1 MKNLGRTPNRPKVFA
16 LLAALASTG
25 SAVAPYPA
33 AAASPPQRKAPDCF
47 QALRHAPA
55 PGGRLVCTH
64 QAWMTEAERADLASL
79 TRGYLINARCTVAVD
94 MDRRL
99 IDEALAA
106 SDRVF
111 TAPPQPVTCEVETSG
126 GPMTIGGTFAPH
138 VVFKDGFATDA
149 SPGLANITGVNS
161 YLAMPV
167 VAYVNRAPGI
177 KSEMAAMINAF
188 RAQLNGRQAA
198 R

>member
-1 MKNLGRTPNRPKVFA
+1 
-16 LLAALASTG
+16 
-25 SAVAPYPA
+25 
-33 AAASPPQRKAPDCF
+33 
-47 QALRHAPA
+47 
-55 PGGRLVCTH
+55 
-64 QAWMTEAERADLASL
+64 MTEAERADLASL